1 MKRRDAVLGN
11 REHNTAR
18 AFGAAI
24 LALSITIGAA
34 LGGCVLTPRG
44 TTDEQA
50 RLGRAAPSFE
60 PPIDTRQLPA
70 LPMPAQWRDVLSRA
84 FLLNGELESAYFEWK
99 AALTRVDQAAV
110 WPNTNVAL
118 SFSYMFSSEN
128 IKAWNRTTV
137 TAGFDPAM
145 NLSLPIK
152 SRAAGKVALEAAK
165 EAAERFR
172 AVKFELQRKV
182 LSAYLDLAL
191 AEERVRIQRDNLNLL
206 QLGVTSASNRVRTGG
221 SQQDLLKA
229 LTESQLAQNDL
240 SNMESE
246 VSSMRAML
254 NGMIGREPGAALELP
269 QSLPAPRPVLA
280 DDAGLIAVAVDQNP
294 ELAGLARQVVGRK
307 DAIEVARLAYLPD
320 INPSAGFTGSLSQ
333 FLGAMVMLPTT
344 LPRIRA
350 VIAESQAME
359 RSSEAMSR
367 QFKQDRAASFVANL
381 YFMRNAE
388 RQTELYRA
396 RVVPAVQ
403 QLLSSSRQAYAAG
416 AVTFADLIDS
426 ERTYVAVRA
435 MVAEVQIER
444 EKRLAELEALAGVDI
459 ETLGQPTTAGT
470 EIPSPFRSD
479 GRVTR

>member
-1 MKRRDAVLGN
+1 MKVW
-11 REHNTAR
+11 TS
-18 AFGAAI
+18 GALI
-24 LALSITIGAA
+24 LMLSLEIGGE
-34 LGGCVLTPRG
+34 LGGCVMSPRG
-44 TTDEQA
+44 TSDEQA
-50 RLGRAAPSFE
+50 RLGRVAPSFE

-70 LPMPAQWRDVLSRA
+70 LPIPAQWRDVLSRA
-84 FLLNGELESAYFEWK
+84 FLVNGELESAYFEWK
-99 AALTRVDQAAV
+99 AALARVDQAAV
-110 WPNTNVAL
+110 WPNSNVAL

-128 IKAWNRTTV
+128 IKTWNRATV

-145 NLSLPIK
+145 NLALPIK
-152 SRAAGKVALEAAK
+152 ARAAGKVALEAAR

-206 QLGVTSASNRVRTGG
+206 QLGVTSAANRVRTGG

-246 VSSMRAML
+246 VNSMRVML
-254 NGMIGREPGAALELP
+254 NGMIGREPGAALDLP
-269 QSLPAPRPVLA
+269 QSLPLPRPVLA
-280 DDAGLIAVAVDQNP
+280 EDAGLITVAVDQNP
-294 ELAGLARQVVGRK
+294 ELAGLARQVTGRK
-307 DAIEVARLAYLPD
+307 DAIEVARLRYLPD

-344 LPRIRA
+344 LPAIRA
-350 VIAESQAME
+350 MVAEARAME

-367 QFKQDRAASFVANL
+367 QIKQDRAASFVANL

-388 RQTELYRA
+388 RQTELYRT

-403 QLLSSSRQAYAAG
+403 QLLSSSRQAYGAG

-426 ERTYVAVRA
+426 ERTYVEVRA
-435 MVAEVQIER
+435 MIAELQVER

-459 ETLGQPTTAGT
+459 ETLGQPKSAVAQALPGLVRKVD
-470 EIPSPFRSD
+470 PAR
-479 GRVTR
+479 

>member
-1 MKRRDAVLGN
+1 MSRAVIL
-11 REHNTAR
+11 TLSL
-18 AFGAAI
+18 AI
-24 LALSITIGAA
+24 GVG
-34 LGGCVLTPRG
+34 LGGCVMSPRG
-44 TTDEQA
+44 TSDEQA
-50 RLGRAAPSFE
+50 RLGRVAPSFE

-70 LPMPAQWRDVLSRA
+70 LPIPAQWRDVLSRA
-84 FLLNGELESAYFEWK
+84 FLVNGELESAYFEWK
-99 AALTRVDQAAV
+99 AALARVDQAAV
-110 WPNTNVAL
+110 WPNSNVAL
-118 SFSYMFSSEN
+118 SFSYLFSSDN
-128 IKAWNRTTV
+128 IKAWDRTTL

-152 SRAAGKVALEAAK
+152 ARAAGKVALEAAR

-182 LSAYLDLAL
+182 LTAYLDLAL

-206 QLGVTSASNRVRTGG
+206 QLLVTSAANRVRTGG

-240 SNMESE
+240 SNLEADIN
-246 VSSMRAML
+246 SMRAVL
-254 NGMIGREPGAALELP
+254 NGMLGREPGAALELP
-269 QSLPAPRPVLA
+269 KSLPLPRPVLA
-280 DDAGLIAVAVDQNP
+280 EDAGLITVAVDQNP
-294 ELAGLARQVVGRK
+294 ELAGLARQVTGRK
-307 DAIEVARLAYLPD
+307 DAIEVARLRYLPD

-344 LPRIRA
+344 LPAIRA
-350 VIAESQAME
+350 MVAEARAME

-367 QFKQDRAASFVANL
+367 QTKQDRAAGFVANL

-388 RQTELYRA
+388 RQMELYRT

-403 QLLSSSRQAYAAG
+403 QLLSSSRQAYAVG

-426 ERTYVAVRA
+426 ERLYVEVRA
-435 MVAEVQIER
+435 MVAEVQVER

-459 ETLGQPTTAGT
+459 ETLGQPKTAVARFPPGFPR
-470 EIPSPFRSD
+470 EADAAR
-479 GRVTR
+479 